1 MALDESNPE
10 NQTAQRV
17 QQNVHNLPITSLV
30 VAGLAGAG
38 VLAIITRVM
47 GGKS

>member
-1 MALDESNPE
+1 MPLDETNPE

-17 QQNVHNLPITSLV
+17 QQNVHNLPITSLI

-38 VLAIITRVM
+38 VLAIMTRVM